1 MKNNKQIIFCISF
14 LASLFIVGCT
24 PKPVHHQ
31 LIEKEKAPLQQPLP
45 AISPLFLPTY
55 QTSKSVEEYEE
66 EKIIERQRQLILA
79 NVEGKELKRRL
90 AELDRK
96 KQEIQNLRK
105 IDQDKIVQLKKEQS
119 IIPLTGSKEN
129 PPLKSPLFALL
140 TADWNRNALKYI
152 AVDGYRY
159 SFEDILDFSS
169 ISFGD
174 SIFFLK
180 KNGDLLIG
188 LEHGFTV
195 EIVYYPPNT
204 QDHQHFKPFDL
215 LIMNRKQQVTQRKRI
230 DNRLEIYTINH

>member
-1 MKNNKQIIFCISF
+1 MKNSKPIVFCIPF
-14 LASLFIVGCT
+14 LASLFLMGCT

-31 LIEKEKAPLQQPLP
+31 LIEKKRAPSQQSLP
-45 AISPLFLPTY
+45 AIKPLSLPTY

-66 EKIIERQRQLILA
+66 EKSIERQRQLILA
-79 NVEGKELKRRL
+79 TVEGKELKRKL

-105 IDQDKIVQLKKEQS
+105 IDQDKIAQLKKEQS
-119 IIPLTGSKEN
+119 IIPLTGSKES
-129 PPLKSPLFALL
+129 PPFKSPLFAILS
-140 TADWNRNALKYI
+140 ANWNRNALKYI
-152 AVDGYRY
+152 AIDGYRY

-169 ISFGD
+169 TTFGD

-188 LEHGFTV
+188 LDQQFTM

-215 LIMNRKQQVTQRKRI
+215 IIMNRKQQVTQRKRI
-230 DNRLEIYTINH
+230 DNRLEIYTISN